1 MSTKAKGR
9 AATAT
14 VVVTANRLLD
24 GQVVWLG
31 AGDAW
36 VESLLQARVV
46 AGDAVAEAMAQGQ
59 AAERARLVVG
69 VYAAEVTLTPH
80 GVRPVSQKERIRAGG
95 PSTVAPLAWA
105 A

>member
-9 AATAT
+9 TAT
-14 VVVTANRLLD
+14 SPVVITANRLSD

-46 AGDAVAEAMAQGQ
+46 AGDAAAAALAQGQ
-59 AAERARLVVG
+59 AAERAQLVVG
-69 VYAAEVTLTPH
+69 VYAADVALTPQ

>member
-9 AATAT
+9 TAT
-14 VVVTANRLLD
+14 SPVVITANRLRD

-36 VESLLQARVV
+36 VESLLQASVV
-46 AGDAVAEAMAQGQ
+46 AGEAAAGALATGQ
-59 AAERARLVVG
+59 AAERAQLVVG
-69 VYAAEVTLTPH
+69 VYAADVALTPR

-95 PSTVAPLAWA
+95 PSSTAPLSWA